1 MIYLRLDEVMAV
13 ARAVVGQ
20 EVGVRDVGLIEA
32 AIARPQT
39 TVFGVDAYPS
49 LEEKAAALLHS
60 IVKNHALVDGNKR
73 LGLGALIA
81 FLGMN
86 GRRLTMTNDEAYDFV
101 MSVAD
106 GTLDE
111 VSEIAGRLKASVEPR

>member
-13 ARAVVGQ
+13 ARAVVGPD
-20 EVGVRDVGLIEA
+20 VAVRDIGLVEA

-49 LEEKAAALLHS
+49 IEEKAAALLHS
-60 IVKNHALVDGNKR
+60 VVKNHALVDGNKR

-86 GRRLTMTNDEAYDFV
+86 GQRLTFTNDEAYDFV

-111 VSEIAGRLKASVEPR
+111 VSVIAGRLKVFIEPR